1 MPVVRTPAR
10 GNGEGP
16 APQAWLVAVKDRGSL
31 GEFDRLVLHQAVTVV
46 ALELL
51 RRRVADD
58 TERRLAGDVLAS
70 LVSGELPAASSPAG
84 SSRSGWT
91 SASAC
96 SSSRRRAGEGA
107 VEAG

>member
-1 MPVVRTPAR
+1 M
-10 GNGEGP
+10 
-16 APQAWLVAVKDRGSL
+16 AVKDRGGL

-58 TERRLAGDVLAS
+58 TERRLAGDVLSAM
-70 LVSGELPAASSPAG
+70 VSGELAGASSPAG
-84 SSRSGWT
+84 SSRSGCT

-96 SSSRRRAGEGA
+96 WC
-107 VEAG
+107 